1 MGRCICANQG
11 IEGVKKMDF
20 SKIRKW
26 IDHNKFFVVGAIASV
41 VFFFVAASCTPTTQS
56 PVDPA
61 VMVNAPELESEFLTW
76 QKQQEIT
83 LARFDLARVDIEA
96 QEKAW
101 NEIQQAIVTIASGG
115 IADLPGFLQ
124 LLFGL
129 GGVGAIT
136 DNIRKRGLIA
146 GLKRNK

>member
-1 MGRCICANQG
+1 
-11 IEGVKKMDF
+11 MDF
-20 SKIRKW
+20 SKIWKW
-26 IDHNKFFVVGAIASV
+26 IDHNKFFVICVIASV

-61 VMVNAPELESEFLTW
+61 VMVNAPELELEFLTW
-76 QKQQEIT
+76 QKQQEII
-83 LARFDLARVDIEA
+83 LARFDLARVDLEA

-115 IADLPGFLQ
+115 IADLLGFLQ

-129 GGVGAIT
+129 AGAGAIT

>member
-1 MGRCICANQG
+1 
-11 IEGVKKMDF
+11 MDF
-20 SKIRKW
+20 SKIWKW
-26 IDHNKFFVVGAIASV
+26 IDHNKFFVICVIASV

-61 VMVNAPELESEFLTW
+61 VMVNAPELELECLTW
-76 QKQQEIT
+76 QIQQEII
-83 LARFDLARVDIEA
+83 LARFDHARQIKVTRDAYLEA

-115 IADLPGFLQ
+115 IADLLGFLQ

-129 GGVGAIT
+129 AGAGAIT

>member
-1 MGRCICANQG
+1 M
-11 IEGVKKMDF
+11 
-20 SKIRKW
+20 
-26 IDHNKFFVVGAIASV
+26 DHNRWTVIAPIVATLLFVVAV
-41 VFFFVAASCTPTTQS
+41 SCTPTTRS
-56 PVDPA
+56 PVDPTTL
-61 VMVNAPELESEFLTW
+61 VNAPELEIEFLTW
-76 QKQQEIT
+76 QKQQEIV
-83 LARFDLARVDIEA
+83 LARFELARADIEA

-101 NEIQQAIVTIASGG
+101 SEVQAALSTVASGG

-129 GGVGAIT
+129 TGIGAIT

>member
-1 MGRCICANQG
+1 
-11 IEGVKKMDF
+11 MDF
-20 SKIRKW
+20 SKIWKW
-26 IDHNKFFVVGAIASV
+26 IDHNKFFVICVIASV

-61 VMVNAPELESEFLTW
+61 VMVNAPELELEFLTW
-76 QKQQEIT
+76 QKQQEII
-83 LARFDLARVDIEA
+83 LARVDLEA

-115 IADLPGFLQ
+115 IADLLGFLQ

-129 GGVGAIT
+129 AGAGAIT

>member
-1 MGRCICANQG
+1 MLVF
-11 IEGVKKMDF
+11 E
-20 SKIRKW
+20 KIRKW
-26 IDHNKFFVVGAIASV
+26 IDHNRFFVICVIASV
-41 VFFFVAASCTPTTQS
+41 IFFFAATSCTPTTRS

-61 VMVNAPELESEFLTW
+61 IMVNAPELEIEFLAW
-76 QKQQEIT
+76 QKQQEIV

-96 QEKAW
+96 QEQAW

-115 IADLPGFLQ
+115 VADLPGFLQ

-129 GGVGAIT
+129 AGAGAIT